1 MRPKHSEAPVRPQ
14 NLPSPNWRRV
24 RARSIGRWGVV
35 AGLTAPASTSLG
47 AVMDNLEKDHEFLTA
62 GNVFTPDLIETWISY
77 KRQNEILPV
86 QLRPHPH
93 EFELYYDI

>member
-1 MRPKHSEAPVRPQ
+1 NKIEPPDPIDKDIYE
-14 NLPSPNWRRV
+14 LPPDEMADIDQV
-24 RARSIGRWGVV
+24 
-35 AGLTAPASTSLG
+35 PTSLG

-62 GNVFTPDLIETWISY
+62 GNVFTPDLIETWIDY
-77 KRQNEILPV
+77 KRTNEILPV